1 MVQFRNTIALIM
13 AFLAANPALAH
24 PGHSLDHEIAARA
37 AYLKHAPRD
46 LSHCAEKLKARGVE
60 QRSIERRNAKVQQL
74 RAEVEAKKRKLE
86 ATSVATPLLIV

>member
-1 MVQFRNTIALIM
+1 MVQFRNTIALIT

-37 AYLKHAPRD
+37 AYLKHGPRD